1 MSLMK
6 TKIIALYLPQFH
18 CIPENDEFWG
28 KGFTDWVTVKNAK
41 PLFKG
46 HVQPKVPMNGDYY
59 DLSIV
64 ESVEKQAKM
73 AEEYGVYG
81 FGVYHYWFNNEKNLL
96 TKPAEILRDSE
107 NVGVKYFYIWD
118 NNLWKRSWS
127 NVEGNDWAPMAD
139 KGMQTKQSGPQ
150 ILIPYILGKEPDWE
164 NHYNYVKTHFQSP
177 NYEKLDNKPVFGII
191 TYSEEI
197 RKMCDYWNELA
208 KKDGYLGIH
217 FIFQYNENVPVDQYQ
232 YTYQPHN
239 AAWYHTPL
247 LERAWRK
254 MNKLCSKT
262 FGLGYVD
269 TYSYSS
275 VWKKLIKTSK
285 AQKQK
290 TIYHGGFVSYD
301 DSPRRGNLRS
311 KILTGANPQMFE
323 KYMKELIAV
332 SEEQGKP
339 YVFLTAWNEWGEGAY
354 IEPDTMSGMSYLEAV
369 RSAIKK

>member
-1 MSLMK
+1 MN

-46 HVQPKVPMNGDYY
+46 HIQPKVPMNGEYY

-64 ESVEKQAKM
+64 ENVEKQAKL
-73 AEEYGVYG
+73 ASEYGVYG

-139 KGMQTKQSGPQ
+139 NGMRTKQAGPQ
-150 ILIPYILGKEPDWE
+150 ILIPYILGNEPDWE

-191 TYSEEI
+191 TYSAEI
-197 RKMCDYWNELA
+197 REMCNYWNELA
-208 KKDGYLGIH
+208 KKDGYSGIH
-217 FIFQYNENVPVDQYQ
+217 FIFQYNEKVPSDQYQ

-239 AAWYHTPL
+239 AAWYNMSL
-247 LERAWRK
+247 YERIKRK
-254 MNKLCSKT
+254 ICKMCSKT
-262 FGLGYVD
+262 LGENYID
-269 TYSYSS
+269 SYDYST
-275 VWKKLIKTSK
+275 VWKKLIKTSR
-285 AQKQK
+285 AQNQN

-311 KILTGANPQMFE
+311 KILKGSNPQMFA
-323 KYMKELIAV
+323 KYMKELITV
-332 SEEQGKP
+332 SEEQGKQ
-339 YVFLTAWNEWGEGAY
+339 YLFLTAWNEWGEGAY
-354 IEPDTMSGMSYLEAV
+354 IEPDENTGIAYLEAI
-369 RSAIKK
+369 RDSIKK